1 MRFATPIETEK
12 KRRVPDPFIFFIQT
26 YQQNINRKQ
35 LPLGTALP
43 PDKTELG
50 TGRSPTHENAEWLGL
65 LPGQGKPWDRDLS
78 HGKFSAASCCSAELH
93 PSAQQKLQAKSC
105 SL

>member
-1 MRFATPIETEK
+1 MRFATLIETEK

-50 TGRSPTHENAEWLGL
+50 TGRSPTHKNAEWL
-65 LPGQGKPWDRDLS
+65 GQGKPWDRDLS